1 MNKGASGQF
10 SNEQQGW
17 IMRILDRIFAIVLL
31 LGAVGHT
38 FGSIRAYSDQPLPL
52 FWALNASVLVALLGV
67 LNLVRARRPSD
78 RVLAWITAAGT
89 LCWLIGSIIFGMLI
103 GHPLDPR
110 VLTFLVVSAGL
121 LLFSVRTAVNPA
133 SA

>member
-1 MNKGASGQF
+1 
-10 SNEQQGW
+10 
-17 IMRILDRIFAIVLL
+17 MRLLDRIFAIVLL
-31 LGAVGHT
+31 VGAVGHT
-38 FGSIRAYSDQPLPL
+38 LGSFRAYSSQPMPL

-67 LNLVRARRPSD
+67 LNLLRAKRPAD

-121 LLFSVRTAVNPA
+121 VLFSVQTALSPA
-133 SA
+133 RA